1 MEWEWGM
8 GLSSWRQGK
17 ERGQRADQE
26 EDVGWTVKKK
36 IIIIIKRC
44 KWAKYLIKNGKKITD
59 MLHQT
64 KKKKRKKWKLWL
76 TLLQLTA

>member
-8 GLSSWRQGK
+8 GLSSWGQGK

-44 KWAKYLIKNGKKITD
+44 K
-59 MLHQT
+59 
-64 KKKKRKKWKLWL
+64 
-76 TLLQLTA
+76 